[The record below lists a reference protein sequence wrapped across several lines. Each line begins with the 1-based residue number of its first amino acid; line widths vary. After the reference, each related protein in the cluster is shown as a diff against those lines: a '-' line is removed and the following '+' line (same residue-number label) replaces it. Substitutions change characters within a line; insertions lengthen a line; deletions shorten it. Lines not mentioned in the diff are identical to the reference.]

1 MIASHRQEDAMF
13 NIGAVSRMTNILEAT
28 LRVWERRYSFPE
40 STRTSGGHRLYS
52 QHDVFRLQWVKTR
65 IDEGMQVSHAIR
77 ALKRAEQDGTFMPIL
92 PGAASVARPL
102 TEGSSLAQLHKRL
115 LDALLVHEVE
125 EANHV
130 IGEAQAL
137 YPLEE
142 IILEVIGPTLNDIGM
157 AWEHDKIDVA
167 TEHLATNHLR
177 QFLLMWMRVG
187 PPAYAINPVVLAC
200 APGELHEGSLLMLG
214 VLLRRLRWPVLYL
227 GQTMPLSN
235 LSIFIEDL
243 SPSIV
248 VFVAMTEE
256 PARALIEWPH
266 WLPEVAENNR
276 PVVCYGGR
284 AFTDHPELVENLRGT
299 YLGST
304 IQEGIQKLNGTLHQL
319 NPMLY

>member
-1 MIASHRQEDAMF
+1 MF

-28 LRVWERRYSFPE
+28 LRVWERRYNFPD

-77 ALKRAEQDGTFMPIL
+77 ALKRAEQDGTFMPL
-92 PGAASVARPL
+92 PTTSATATRPL
-102 TEGSSLAQLHKRL
+102 PEGSSLAQLHARL
-115 LDALLVHEVE
+115 LKALLVHEVD
-125 EANHV
+125 EANQV

-142 IILEVIGPTLNDIGM
+142 IILEVIGPTLFDIGV
-157 AWEHDKIDVA
+157 AWEHGRIDVA

-177 QFLLMWMRVG
+177 QFLLMWLRVG
-187 PPAYAINPVVLAC
+187 PPAYATNPVVLAC
-200 APGELHEGSLLMLG
+200 APGEMHEGSLLMLG

-227 GQTMPLSN
+227 GQTLPLSN
-235 LSIFIEDL
+235 LSMFIEDL

-266 WLPEVAENNR
+266 WLPEAAANNR
-276 PVVCYGGR
+276 PIICYGGR
-284 AFTDHPELVENLRGT
+284 AFVEHPELLAQMQGMFLGT
-299 YLGST
+299 TLD
-304 IQEGIQKLNGTLHQL
+304 EGVQKLNATLHQL
-319 NPMLY
+319 NPLLY

>member
-1 MIASHRQEDAMF
+1 MF

-28 LRVWERRYSFPE
+28 LRVWERRYSFPD

-77 ALKRAEQDGTFMPIL
+77 ALKRAEQEGTFMPISS
-92 PGAASVARPL
+92 GKTSVARPL
-102 TEGSSLAQLHKRL
+102 PEGSSLAQLHQRL
-115 LDALLVHEVE
+115 LKAFLVHEVD
-125 EANHV
+125 EANLV

-142 IILEVIGPTLNDIGM
+142 IILEVISPTLYEIGA
-157 AWEHDKIDVA
+157 AWEQGKIDVA

-187 PPAYAINPVVLAC
+187 PPAFAINPVVLAC

-227 GQTMPLSN
+227 GQTMPLSD
-235 LSIFIEDL
+235 LSIFLEDL

-266 WLPEVAENNR
+266 WLPAVAEKNS

-284 AFTDHPELVENLRGT
+284 AFTEHPELVELMQGT
-299 YLGST
+299 FLGST
-304 IQEGIQKLNGTLHQL
+304 LHEGVQKLNTTLHQL
-319 NPMLY
+319 NPLLF